1 MATEIQTQLFQKI
14 QQIEAQFSQREMR
27 LIALL
32 QQQSDQQQ
40 KLAEQVESLTR
51 QINNLQQLLLS
62 E

>member
-1 MATEIQTQLFQKI
+1 MPTEIQTQLFQKI

-40 KLAEQVESLTR
+40 KLTEQVESLTR
-51 QINNLQQLLLS
+51 QINNLQLLLLS